1 MMFDIRNKSSKL
13 EGNGRKEYP
22 AQRMDLCEEAAWVL
36 RDVEHK
42 FLGDARFLDF
52 ELYDEMEE
60 DGGHGSRKSEAVP
73 SCSP

>member
-1 MMFDIRNKSSKL
+1 MMFDTSKL
-13 EGNGRKEYP
+13 EGNWRKEYP

-52 ELYDEMEE
+52 ELYGEMEE
-60 DGGHGSRKSEAVP
+60 GGGRRDSRKSEAVP